1 MSEENVQETETQR
14 AEETIVSEDNAS
26 ETQDEGRPNAYAF
39 ASYLFG
45 GWAALM
51 IALTLIAVVAMEVV
65 GMMAG

>member
-1 MSEENVQETETQR
+1 MSEENVQEVETPQ
-14 AEETIVSEDNAS
+14 AEETIVSEEQATDSPAES
-26 ETQDEGRPNAYAF
+26 RPNAYAF

-51 IALTLIAVVAMEVV
+51 IVFTLLAVVAMEIV